1 MNFSRLSAV
10 MNNEEAAPS
19 PFAARLA
26 DRALLCGLMIFA
38 LAIPH
43 SIAAANIGLGLSVIA
58 WLVRDV
64 VRRRFQFR
72 RTPLDWPLLCF
83 AGLTLLSALLSE
95 DRDISLPKLKGLIVF
110 GVIWL
115 TVSNLSARGVRLMV
129 ALLVI
134 SGLAGV
140 AYSLFEKV
148 TGRGMVVTAIGP
160 DSPLVGSGLQTGDVV
175 CFIGRDRVH
184 SIADTAR
191 LIGRLPAGR
200 KIEIEALHAG
210 DPMQLDL
217 TVTEALKAN
226 PNPLGVSVDGRTH
239 RFRVSGFSRHFITY
253 ADQMQLLALLC
264 FGFVIV
270 LLKRGKALKSGLA
283 AAVVSFALFSLA
295 LILTSSRAAIAS
307 FLLALL
313 IVSALAGSRRLVLAT
328 ALIALS
334 LGGAAYYTLISTR
347 AATTGQFIDDSTSRR
362 IGYMRAGLQVIP
374 KHPLLG
380 VGMDAHKRHWQEWG
394 FPGDYITHT
403 HSTPIQIAMDRGL
416 LALGCYVWLM
426 AVMIVTVWRHFRWQ
440 SGGGEMMAAALP
452 LGALG
457 ALIGFCA
464 GSLVNYN
471 FGDSEIV
478 MLLLFVWALAYV
490 VGEQNK

>member
-1 MNFSRLSAV
+1 MNFSSLSAV
-10 MNNEEAAPS
+10 IDDEEQAQWPL
-19 PFAARLA
+19 ARLA

-43 SIAAANIGLGLSVIA
+43 SIAAANIGLGLSVVA
-58 WLVRDV
+58 WLWRDV
-64 VRRRFQFR
+64 VRRRIQFR
-72 RTPLDWPLLCF
+72 RTPLDVPLLCF

-95 DRDISLPKLKGLIVF
+95 DRDISLPKLKSLIVF

-148 TGRGMVVTAIGP
+148 TGRGMVVTAIRP
-160 DSPLVGSGLQTGDVV
+160 DSPLVGSGLQTGDVI

-226 PNPLGVSVDGRTH
+226 PNPLGVSVDGRTR

-264 FGFVIV
+264 YGFVIV
-270 LLKRGKALKSGLA
+270 LLKRGGAGRTRFA
-283 AAVVSFALFSLA
+283 VAAVSFGLFSLA

-313 IVSALAGSRRLVLAT
+313 IVSALAGSRRLVLA
-328 ALIALS
+328 AILIALA

-347 AATTGQFIDDSTSRR
+347 AATTGRFIDDSTSRR

-416 LALGCYVWLM
+416 LALGCYIWLM
-426 AVMIVTVWRHFRWQ
+426 AVMIITVWRRFRWQ
-440 SGGGEMMAAALP
+440 SGRGEMMAAALP

-457 ALIGFCA
+457 VLIGFCA

-478 MLLLFVWALAYV
+478 MLLLFVWALAFV